1 MWSVLTKEVQIP
13 LSYPL
18 FYAAKTKSRS
28 EEIGIFHKVTS
39 WSWQLEQDNVICCN
53 ISEFKVYY
61 TSKKKKSAIQILQL
75 SIS

>member
-1 MWSVLTKEVQIP
+1 M
-13 LSYPL
+13 
-18 FYAAKTKSRS
+18 
-28 EEIGIFHKVTS
+28 GIFHKVTS

-61 TSKKKKSAIQILQL
+61 SSKKKSAIQILQL